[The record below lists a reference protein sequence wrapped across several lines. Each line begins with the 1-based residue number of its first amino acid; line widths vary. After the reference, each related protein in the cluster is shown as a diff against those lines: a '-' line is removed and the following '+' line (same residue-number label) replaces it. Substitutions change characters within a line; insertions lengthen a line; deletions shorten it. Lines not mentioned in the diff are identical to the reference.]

1 MKMKKIAAA
10 LGGRAV
16 MEQVAEQIGTLAAPE
31 IAAARLQ
38 ICGACD
44 NNKEGICDLCGC
56 KVEVKVRY
64 AELKTTLFSKE
75 IAYKVKCDAGYWQEA
90 E

>member
-31 IAAARLQ
+31 IEAARLQ
-38 ICGACD
+38 ICGACN
-44 NNKEGICDLCGC
+44 NNKGGICDLCGC
-56 KVEVKVRY
+56 KVAVKARY
-64 AELKTTLFSKE
+64 TELKTTLFGKE
-75 IAYKVKCDAGYWQEA
+75 IAYQVKCDGGYWENA
-90 E
+90 